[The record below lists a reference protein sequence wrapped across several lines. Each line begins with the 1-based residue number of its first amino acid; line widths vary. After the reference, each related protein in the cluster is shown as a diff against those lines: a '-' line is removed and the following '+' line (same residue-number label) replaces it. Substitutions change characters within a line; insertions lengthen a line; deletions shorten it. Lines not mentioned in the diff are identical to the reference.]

1 VNWQQFR
8 AIVWLRWRLSRNQF
22 IRGGQFN
29 AFLSVFFMAVMFLL
43 AAGLTVGAAIGG
55 WFLGTAKQVPAP
67 ILLLVWDGAVFLF
80 LVFWFSG
87 LMVEIQRSESVD
99 LEKLLRLPVT
109 LQQVFVFNFAASHF
123 TPSIIILVPPFLGL
137 CLGLALGG
145 GWLLALIAPVLL
157 TFIFAVSSWTY
168 CLRGWLAALMVNK
181 RRRRAVLVWITIVFV
196 LLAQTP
202 NLVFNSHY
210 FRNWAHPKS
219 SAVKSRNGASQN
231 KGKEEFILPE
241 PVLQAHLAL
250 PPGWIGY
257 SAMSLRERNAFPA
270 VATTVGAFLIGVLGL
285 MRAYRVTLR
294 FYLGAEAVSKRHAH
308 EASSHGRQL
317 AQEPVPQGQR
327 GLTSPAAPLLVE
339 RTIPWLRD
347 DTAALALATLRS
359 ILRAPELK
367 MALIMPIVMGAVMMS
382 IYFKRPRAAIPESFS
397 GFITAAAVAAAA
409 FSLVPTMSN
418 IFGLDRN
425 GFRTLVLLPTER
437 RKILLAKN
445 LAVFPLLG
453 AVSVGLLVMVKVML
467 QLPWLGLVAGLLQA
481 PAAFLLFSLL
491 CNQVSILAPYR
502 LAQGTLQA
510 KKPKAIIFVAVFASF
525 FVLPFIMIPI
535 LIPAGLQLI
544 ASGLDW
550 PSWVPVNVLATL
562 AVLAGAIWLYAGLL
576 PSQGRLLQKRE
587 QKILKEVTEEIE

>member
-1 VNWQQFR
+1 MNWQQFR

-22 IRGGQFN
+22 IRGGQLN
-29 AFLSVFFMAVMFLL
+29 AVLSIIFTVIMLL
-43 AAGLTVGAAIGG
+43 IAAGLTLGATIGG
-55 WFLGTAKQVPAP
+55 WCLGTATQVPP
-67 ILLLVWDGAVFLF
+67 PVLLLVWDGAMFLF

-123 TPSIIILVPPFLGL
+123 TPSIIILLPPFLGL

-196 LLAQTP
+196 VLAQTP
-202 NLVFNSHY
+202 NLFFNSHY
-210 FRNWAHPKS
+210 FRNWTRSKS
-219 SAVKSRNGASQN
+219 SAGNSRNGSAGN
-231 KGKEEFILPE
+231 KAKQEFALPE
-241 PVLQAHLAL
+241 PILEAHLAL
-250 PPGWIGY
+250 PPGWVGY
-257 SAMSLRERNAFPA
+257 SAMALKARNSFPA
-270 VATTVGAFLIGVLGL
+270 VATTAAGFLIGVLGL
-285 MRAYRVTLR
+285 MRAYRLTLR
-294 FYLGAEAVSKRHAH
+294 FYTGAESISKSVFK
-308 EASSHGRQL
+308 EASGRGQA
-317 AQEPVPQGQR
+317 AQI
-327 GLTSPAAPLLVE
+327 SAAPAPRGPPSAAKPLMVE

-347 DTAALALATLRS
+347 DTAGLALATLRS

-367 MALIMPIVMGAVMMS
+367 MALIMPIVIGAVMLSM
-382 IYFKRPRAAIPESFS
+382 YFKRPRGAIPESLT

-425 GFRTLVLLPTER
+425 GFRTLILLPTER

-453 AVSVGLLVMVKVML
+453 AVSVGLLVMLKLML
-467 QLPWLGLVAGLLQA
+467 GLPWLGLVAGLLQA

-510 KKPKAIIFVAVFASF
+510 KKPKAVVFLAVFGSF
-525 FVLPFIMIPI
+525 IVLPFIMIPI

-544 ASGLDW
+544 ATGLDW
-550 PSWVPVNVLATL
+550 PSWIPINVLATL
-562 AVLAGAIWLYAGLL
+562 AVLAGAVWLYAGLL